1 MSKLISVSLRI
12 CLVSS
17 FVFIMAVGC
26 VKKPP
31 PPPPMAEA
39 PEVEPIREPPKMF
52 VPPDIDD
59 EIEVEPIGPEKG
71 FEPSYPVVPDY
82 PKVETKAT
90 RPATFERIPELKTV
104 YFDFDKYNIK
114 PEFRDTLNENASWL
128 MNHPKALLRI
138 QGHCDERGTFDYNTA
153 LGERR
158 ANSIRNYLVSLGINS
173 TRIETISY
181 GEERPTCAQRNES
194 CWSRNRRAEFLVSQ
208 Q

>member
-1 MSKLISVSLRI
+1 MSKLISVSLKI

-17 FVFIMAVGC
+17 FIFIMAGC

-31 PPPPMAEA
+31 PPPPVAEA
-39 PEVEPIREPPKMF
+39 PEEEPIQEPPKMF
-52 VPPDIDD
+52 VAPDI
-59 EIEVEPIGPEKG
+59 VEKDFGPDTG
-71 FEPSYPVVPDY
+71 LTQRHIDVPPFEPKP
-82 PKVETKAT
+82 PKT
-90 RPATFERIPELKTV
+90 RIGAFEKIPELKTV

-114 PEFRDTLNENASWL
+114 PEFRNTLSQNASWL

-138 QGHCDERGTFDYNTA
+138 QGHCDERGTFEYNIA

-158 ANSIRNYLVSLGINS
+158 ANSTRNYLVSLGISS

-181 GEERPTCAQRNES
+181 GEDRPACAQSNES
-194 CWSRNRRAEFLVSQ
+194 CWSRNRRAEFLASQ